1 MNTPGIYW
9 VRRYGAEKWSVA
21 ELRGDGWLMLGAAM
35 AAKRDLH
42 FAEIG
47 EQITI
52 PLRIDEGTRF
62 CCK

>member
-1 MNTPGIYW
+1 MAAGSA
-9 VRRYGAEKWSVA
+9 YGTEKWSVA
-21 ELRGDGWLMLGAAM
+21 ELRGDGWLMLGAAT